1 MQVPAFF
8 KTIRFRLT
16 LWYSTVLVVFMLVLL
31 LGINVAMLRS
41 RPEAPERPPIF
52 PGTEESW
59 REPFED
65 QWNRNL
71 TNLRTFSLV
80 GVGVI
85 FVVGA
90 VGGYVISGMML
101 KPIDR
106 VSSLAA
112 RISHTNLKERINHE
126 GPQDEVKRLADTFD
140 GMLER
145 LDDAFDSQKQFIQ
158 DASHELKTPI
168 ATAQTN
174 IEVLE
179 MDQDATVED
188 YRHTTEVVK
197 RSLARLDFLSQ
208 GLLLLSQGSQ
218 SQTKWAELDLASL
231 VDEVVAECRPVAASA
246 GVSLE
251 AVGARQALPVKG
263 DAIGLKQVITN
274 LVDNAIKYNRPEG
287 KIEISARAEASGAA
301 EAARVV
307 LEVRDTGMGISATDQ
322 QHVFDRFYRVDK
334 SRSRA
339 QGGSGLGL
347 AIVKKIVEEHGGTV
361 AVESAV
367 GAGSTFR
374 VSLPL
379 LSRP

>member
-1 MQVPAFF
+1 MRIPAFV

-16 LWYSTVLVVFMLVLL
+16 LWYSAVLVLFMLVLL
-31 LGINVAMLRS
+31 LGINLAMLRS
-41 RPEAPERPPIF
+41 RPNAPERPPIF
-52 PGTEESW
+52 PGSEESW
-59 REPFED
+59 REPFEN
-65 QWNRNL
+65 QWDRNL
-71 TNLRTFSLV
+71 ANLRNFSLV
-80 GVGVI
+80 GIGVI
-85 FVVGA
+85 FVVGV

-101 KPIDR
+101 RPIDR

-112 RISHTNLKERINHE
+112 RISHTNLSERINHQ

-140 GMLER
+140 DMLER
-145 LDDAFDSQKQFIQ
+145 LDGAFDSQKQFIQ

-179 MDQDATVED
+179 MDQDATLED
-188 YRHTTEVVK
+188 YQHTTQVVK
-197 RSLARLDFLSQ
+197 RSLERLDFLSQ

-218 SQTKWAELDLASL
+218 SQTRWARLDLAPL
-231 VDEVVAECRPVAASA
+231 VDEVVAECQPMAASA
-246 GVSLE
+246 GVSLQI
-251 AVGARQALPVKG
+251 VGARQSLPFKG
-263 DAIGLKQVITN
+263 DAIALKQVITN

-287 KIEISARAEASGAA
+287 KIEISARAEASPGT
-301 EAARVV
+301 EGPSTV
-307 LEVRDTGMGISATDQ
+307 LEVRDSGLGISATDR

-361 AVESAV
+361 SVESTP

-374 VSLPL
+374 VTLPPL
-379 LSRP
+379 PRS

>member
-1 MQVPAFF
+1 MRVPALC

-16 LWYSTVLVVFMLVLL
+16 LWYSGILVVFMLTLL
-31 LGINVAMLRS
+31 LGINVAMVGS
-41 RPEAPERPPIF
+41 RPDAPERPPVF
-52 PGTEESW
+52 PGSDESW
-59 REPFED
+59 REPFEN
-65 QWNRNL
+65 QWNHNL
-71 TNLRTFSLV
+71 ANLRNYSLM
-80 GVGVI
+80 GIGVI

-90 VGGYVISGMML
+90 VGGYIISGMML

-112 RISHTNLKERINHE
+112 RISHTNLKERINHQ

-140 GMLER
+140 DMLGR
-145 LDDAFDSQKQFIQ
+145 LDDAFESQKQFIQ

-179 MDQDATVED
+179 MDQDPSVED
-188 YRHTTEVVK
+188 YKHTTEVVK
-197 RSLARLDFLSQ
+197 RSLDRLDFLSQ
-208 GLLLLSQGSQ
+208 GLVLLSQGSRSQ
-218 SQTKWAELDLASL
+218 SRWSELDLTSL
-231 VDEVVAECRPVAASA
+231 VNEVVTESQPAAASA

-251 AVGARQALPVKG
+251 ARGTGQAVRVKG
-263 DAIGLKQVITN
+263 DAIGIKQVITN

-287 KIEISARAEASGAA
+287 KVEVSARAEGSAA
-301 EAARVV
+301 V
-307 LEVRDTGMGISATDQ
+307 LEVRDTGLGIGATDQ

-347 AIVKKIVEEHGGTV
+347 AIVKKIVEEHGG
-361 AVESAV
+361 AISVESAL

-374 VSLPL
+374 VTLPL
-379 LSRP
+379 VARS